1 MTNVFTAFHKIQD
14 YFSPRVVAEVE
25 DMYVKLAKIKGD
37 DIPWHS
43 HEHEDELFHVLEG
56 EMMIHIKGQAPF
68 RMTKGDIY
76 VVPKSIEHRVYS
88 EEECLIMLIESK
100 STAHTGKVQSQV
112 TKTID
117 DQLKSL

>member
-1 MTNVFTAFHKIQD
+1 MTNVFNAFQKIQD

-43 HEHEDELFHVLEG
+43 HEHEDELFHILEG
-56 EMMIHIKGQAPF
+56 EMMMHIKGHAPF
-68 RMTKGDIY
+68 RMRKGDIY

-88 EEECLIMLIESK
+88 EEECHIMLIERK
-100 STAHTGKVQSQV
+100 STAHTGTVHSEV